1 MFSIIKTALII
12 TVLAASIVLP
22 KDMKI
27 GFIRSDY
34 IFSEVKETKDAQAKY
49 DKEVAKWEQD
59 AESKKKKLTEL
70 NDQLEKQGL
79 LMSEAK
85 KKELREQIST
95 LYAEYQQFVQKIF
108 GQGGEA
114 YKKNTEFTKPI
125 LKKINMLLDEIGKA
139 EGYDFIFD
147 ATSGGMV
154 YAKEAYDLSD
164 RIIKELNKGTG
175 NK

>member
-1 MFSIIKTALII
+1 MFQTIKTSIIIAAM
-12 TVLAASIVLP
+12 LAAFIYP

-27 GFIRSDY
+27 GFIRSDF
-34 IFSEVKETKDAQAKY
+34 IFSEVKETKDAQTKY
-49 DKEVAKWEQD
+49 DKEVAKWEQE
-59 AESKKKKLTEL
+59 AEGKQKKLKEL
-70 NDQLEKQGL
+70 VEQLDKQGL

-85 KKELREQIST
+85 KKELREQITT
-95 LYAEYQQFVQKIF
+95 LNTEYQQFVSKIF

-114 YKKNTEFTKPI
+114 YKKNAEFTKPI
-125 LKKINMLLDEIGKA
+125 LKKINLLLEEIGKA

-164 RIIKELNKGTG
+164 RIIKELNKGVG
-175 NK
+175 AK